1 MAAIRQSA
9 DGQTLLN
16 LPPCKGRPF
25 CVKIMTGRHLSTAF
39 QLFIAAALAL
49 GLAQG
54 LGLANP
60 YWAAMPVWVVHQVWR
75 EDLVLRAVLRLL
87 GTLAGAGLALGLLAL
102 DPPGW
107 GLALV
112 LSLAVGAAAGA
123 AWWIGTVMSYGAFML
138 GVTLFVV
145 LLPAIGGPETMGAQ
159 SASAALDR
167 ILCTLIG
174 VISVTAVTFPF
185 TPPRRKAAPPRLRQ
199 GRARSVLRRAL
210 FCAGMTLI
218 AAGLVMLWPR
228 FDVLAGAMTL
238 IVYPMILSSAPD
250 PQPIW
255 RSLVPGVAIGTLAAL
270 CFLALGAPLR
280 AEGAGAV
287 FVLTLL
293 FLAAGA
299 LLRAHP
305 RTAAIGLDAN
315 MCFLLAAEVGTWRH
329 VLGDAAVAGGVLL
342 AASAVVVGVAAPAL
356 GLRRAVRPALPAD
369 ETRG

>member
-1 MAAIRQSA
+1 
-9 DGQTLLN
+9 
-16 LPPCKGRPF
+16 
-25 CVKIMTGRHLSTAF
+25 MTDRHLSTAL

-75 EDLVLRAVLRLL
+75 EDLVLRALLRLM
-87 GTLAGAGLALGLLAL
+87 GTLAGAVLALGLLAL

-145 LLPAIGGPETMGAQ
+145 LLPAIGGPELGAADGAHA
-159 SASAALDR
+159 ASAALDR

-174 VISVTAVTFPF
+174 VVSVTAVTFPF

-199 GRARSVLRRAL
+199 GQARSALRRAL
-210 FCAGMTLI
+210 FCAGMTLV

-280 AEGAGAV
+280 AEGAVAV
-287 FVLTLL
+287 FALTLL

-329 VLGDAAVAGGVLL
+329 VLGDAAVAGGYLL

-356 GLRRAVRPALPAD
+356 GLRRAVRPAPPAD

>member
-1 MAAIRQSA
+1 
-9 DGQTLLN
+9 
-16 LPPCKGRPF
+16 
-25 CVKIMTGRHLSTAF
+25 MTGRHLSTAL

-87 GTLAGAGLALGLLAL
+87 GTLAGAVLALGLLAL

-112 LSLAVGAAAGA
+112 LSLAVGAAAGG

-145 LLPAIGGPETMGAQ
+145 LLPAIGGPELGVADGAH
-159 SASAALDR
+159 ATSAALDR

-174 VISVTAVTFPF
+174 VMSVTAVTFPF

-199 GRARSVLRRAL
+199 GRAGSALRRAL
-210 FCAGMTLI
+210 FCAGMTLV

-255 RSLVPGVAIGTLAAL
+255 RSLMPGVAIGTLAAL

-280 AEGAGAV
+280 AEGAAAV
-287 FVLTLL
+287 FALTLL

-329 VLGDAAVAGGVLL
+329 ALGDAAVAGGYLL
-342 AASAVVVGVAAPAL
+342 AASAVVVGVAAPVL